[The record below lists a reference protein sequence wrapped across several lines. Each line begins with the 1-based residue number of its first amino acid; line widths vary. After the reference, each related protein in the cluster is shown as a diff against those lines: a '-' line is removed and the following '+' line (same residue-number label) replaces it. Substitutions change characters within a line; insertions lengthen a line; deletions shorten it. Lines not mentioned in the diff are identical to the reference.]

1 MHEEAYYHAINL
13 ALESDYRKLKKL
25 RSVSLNWEEVWR
37 HLPGIQKRE
46 HDPEKDWASLERSGI
61 RLILQESKEYPPL
74 LLETHD
80 APFGLYALGTSP
92 LPDATAIA
100 IVGTRKA
107 TTEGK
112 ELAKLF
118 AKELT
123 RAGFTIIS
131 GLALGI
137 DAAAHAGC
145 LEENGKTIAV
155 LANGLDYFYP
165 STNETL
171 AKKIIEKGG
180 ALISEYP
187 PGAPPLPYRFL
198 ERNRIVAGLSKGVLV
213 VEAPDK
219 SGSLVTARLAL
230 EENRDVFVIPG
241 PVSHPNF
248 KGSHQLIRSG
258 AELITRP
265 EEILEAF
272 GIETER
278 KPTEEADLENEEE
291 KIIFRALRELSRPAT
306 VDKIIELTK
315 LSTSD
320 ANRTLTF
327 LMLKNVVK
335 ETEGGYVL

>member
-1 MHEEAYYHAINL
+1 MREEAYYHSTNL

-25 RSVSLNWEEVWR
+25 ELASGNWEGVWR
-37 HLPGIQKRE
+37 HLPEIQKKDRN
-46 HDPEKDWASLERSGI
+46 PEKDWASLEGSGI
-61 RLILQESKEYPPL
+61 RLILRESKEYPPL

-80 APFGLYALGTSP
+80 APFGLYALGTLP
-92 LPDATAIA
+92 LPDAATFA

-112 ELAKLF
+112 ELAKFF
-118 AKELT
+118 ARELT

-171 AKKIIEKGG
+171 AKKIIERDG

-213 VEAPDK
+213 VEAPDR

-241 PVSHPNF
+241 PVAHPNF

-258 AELITRP
+258 AELVTRP
-265 EEILEAF
+265 EEILQAF
-272 GIETER
+272 GIETESQ
-278 KPTEEADLENEEE
+278 PAGEIALENEEE
-291 KIIFRALRELSRPAT
+291 KIIFRALREFSGPAT

-320 ANRTLTF
+320 TNRALTF
-327 LMLKNVVK
+327 LTLKNIVK
-335 ETEGGYVL
+335 ETDDGYTV